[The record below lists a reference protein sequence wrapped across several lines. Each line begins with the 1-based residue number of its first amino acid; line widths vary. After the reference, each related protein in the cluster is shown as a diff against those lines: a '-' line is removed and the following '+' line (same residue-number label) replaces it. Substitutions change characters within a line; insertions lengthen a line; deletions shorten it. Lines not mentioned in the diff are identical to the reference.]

1 MITDKCKTSTAK
13 EIWDYY
19 SIQYKEKRFV
29 LWFNLFV
36 HLITSKVSSFRSI
49 LAYKADFQITLD
61 KLLSSGDSIADDL
74 KLAAYLYGIEDTYP
88 DFAAAN
94 RLAARTKVLA
104 ISSVIAELEYEGR
117 KSSNATALSIRI
129 KETNREG
136 GRGRGS
142 NSGRACSTKSSGQPR
157 I

>member
-61 KLLSSGDSIADDL
+61 KLLSSGDCIADDL

-94 RLAARTKVLA
+94 RSAARTKVSLYL
-104 ISSVIAELEYEGR
+104 V
-117 KSSNATALSIRI
+117 
-129 KETNREG
+129 
-136 GRGRGS
+136 
-142 NSGRACSTKSSGQPR
+142 
-157 I
+157 